1 MSKLLCAIAL
11 PAVALGFFAPAAAPP
26 RASTAR
32 FNFQPN
38 RDFNAFGKADALS
51 REERS
56 QRFAGAGDREV
67 TLQKPLGVVLEQDAQ
82 KNVYVAEIDQGG
94 SADLSGQVKVGDVV
108 TMTSATFGDQMWS
121 CRGVGLSRVLRA
133 IKVRQ
138 GTQGTAAMQKK
149 VGGIFNREKKAKQEA
164 ETDWEKRERLRD
176 EVMEERGQAAKGWF
190 GIF

>member
-1 MSKLLCAIAL
+1 MSKLFALML

-38 RDFNAFGKADALS
+38 RDYNAFGAADSLS

-56 QRFAGAGDREV
+56 QRFANAGDREV

-82 KNVYVAEIDQGG
+82 KNVYVASIDAGG
-94 SADLSGQVKVGDVV
+94 NADLSV
-108 TMTSATFGDQMWS
+108 
-121 CRGVGLSRVLRA
+121 
-133 IKVRQ
+133 KVRQ
-138 GTQGTAAMQKK
+138 GNQVTLVLEGKAAMQKK
-149 VGGIFNREKKAKQEA
+149 VGGIFNREKKQA
-164 ETDWEKRERLRD
+164 ETDWEARERLRD
-176 EVMEERGQAAKGWF
+176 EVLAERGQAAKGWF